1 MHLETLKQAQ
11 ILQEEIKKLDNYLW
25 YEERPSCVGLFKK
38 LLKVSSKTMLG
49 VYELELNGE
58 LKNKIRDVIIN
69 HKNELEKRLENL

>member
-11 ILQEEIKKLDNYLW
+11 VLQEEIKRLDNYLW
-25 YEERPSCVGLFKK
+25 YEERPSYVGLFKK

>member
-11 ILQEEIKKLDNYLW
+11 ILQEEIKRLDNYLW
-25 YEERPSCVGLFKK
+25 YEERPSYISLFKK

-49 VYELELNGE
+49 VYELELDNE
-58 LKNKIRDVIIN
+58 LKNKIRGVIIN